1 VKIQKAATRSNSIRV
16 VMSDEEKRKLVVV
29 AEYYDVSQSQ
39 LVRDLLAFAY
49 ETATNKGSA
58 TKDSGR

>member
-49 ETATNKGSA
+49 ETATNKESA

>member
-1 VKIQKAATRSNSIRV
+1 MKIQKAATRSNSIRV

-49 ETATNKGSA
+49 ETAINKGSA

>member
-1 VKIQKAATRSNSIRV
+1 MKIQKAATRSNSIRV

-39 LVRDLLAFAY
+39 LVRDLLSFAY
-49 ETATNKGSA
+49 ETATNKKSP
-58 TKDSGR
+58 

>member
-49 ETATNKGSA
+49 EAATNKGSA